1 MLLVEPKEFSTN
13 AIIDFCD
20 ETFDS
25 APNGRDWKADA
36 IVIMTKYD
44 KNLED
49 SRTTNKANKF
59 FSEYHELGIFPYVS
73 ITPTLDREDL
83 QPDQLFLKRKDLL
96 EGADSFE
103 EEKFE
108 GWISAHAKYR
118 EEDPENSKLS
128 PEIASRIGFPAAKN
142 KMREVMLLDTAARLP
157 EVLKSIR
164 EELSKC
170 RNEKEMLEGKRKYR
184 NPDHLKR
191 KVGDL
196 LQRACK
202 RVGDYLDGDL
212 EAAVKFPESLMDLD
226 DELDKEDESEWA
238 DRTLGT
244 VASVED
250 EERWRDLIQDV
261 IEKEGLP
268 YPYWVY
274 GEKKFIGGKQFQR
287 AKELM
292 KATMLGKAILYQ
304 IRQKCCCCR
313 SYLIKF
319 VIFVHRVISQCWRD
333 ERLRCFWSRLP
344 SRRTSERKLG
354 TCNAQYCEDNLQNC
368 HASWYQLL
376 HQARRGHLPQSI
388 SSSSQGYQ

>member
-1 MLLVEPKEFSTN
+1 MPTCELSGKELENSPLTGLTIEEAFVVITQHNRALANKDTFSCESLKLVYRANNVQNMCFVDTPGIISNKGAGQDNRDAIKKILRDTMKKPRSKLCVLVEPKEFSTN

-20 ETFDS
+20 ETFS
-25 APNGRDWKADA
+25 TSNGKDWKSDA

-59 FSEYHELGIFPYVS
+59 FSEYHDLGIFPYVS

-83 QPDQLFLKRKDLL
+83 EPDQLFLKRKELL
-96 EGADSFE
+96 ENATAYE
-103 EEKFE
+103 QEKFQ
-108 GWISAHAKYR
+108 GWISAHAKFR
-118 EEDPENSKLS
+118 EEDPENAKLS
-128 PEIASRIGFPAAKN
+128 SEIASRIGFSAAKN

-157 EVLKSIR
+157 EVLRSIR

-170 RNEKEMLEGKRKYR
+170 RNEKEVLEGKRKYR
-184 NPDHLKR
+184 NPEYLKR

-196 LQRACK
+196 LQLACK

-226 DELDKEDESEWA
+226 DELDREDESEWA

-250 EERWRDLIQDV
+250 EERWRDLIHDL
-261 IEKEGLP
+261 IEREEGLP
-268 YPYWVY
+268 DHVY
-274 GEKKFIGGKQFQR
+274 AEKKFIGGKQFQR

-292 KATMLGKAILYQ
+292 KATMLGK
-304 IRQKCCCCR
+304 
-313 SYLIKF
+313 
-319 VIFVHRVISQCWRD
+319 
-333 ERLRCFWSRLP
+333 E
-344 SRRTSERKLG
+344 
-354 TCNAQYCEDNLQNC
+354 
-368 HASWYQLL
+368 
-376 HQARRGHLPQSI
+376 
-388 SSSSQGYQ
+388 

>member
-1 MLLVEPKEFSTN
+1 MLAQKDTFSSESLKLIYRANNVQNMCFVDTPGIISNKGVGQDNREAIKKILRDTMKKPRSKLCVLVEPKEFSTN
-13 AIIDFCD
+13 AIVDFCD
-20 ETFDS
+20 ETFQS
-25 APNGRDWKADA
+25 SPNGRDWKADA

-49 SRTTNKANKF
+49 SRTTSKANKF

-83 QPDQLFLKRKDLL
+83 EADQLFLKRKHLL
-96 EGADSFE
+96 EGADSYE

-108 GWISAHAKYR
+108 GWISEHAKRR
-118 EEDPENSKLS
+118 EEDPENPQLS
-128 PEIASRIGFPAAKN
+128 PQIASSIGFPAAKN

-184 NPDHLKR
+184 NPDYLKR

-212 EAAVKFPESLMDLD
+212 EAAVKFPESLMNLD
-226 DELDKEDESEWA
+226 DELDMEEQSEWA

-244 VASVED
+244 AASVED
-250 EERWRDLIQDV
+250 EEQWRDLIQDMADREGIPDYV
-261 IEKEGLP
+261 YEEKE
-268 YPYWVY
+268 
-274 GEKKFIGGKQFQR
+274 FIGGKQFQR

-292 KATMLGKAILYQ
+292 KATMLGEATLYWTGVF
-304 IRQKCCCCR
+304 RCCC
-313 SYLIKF
+313 YLIF
-319 VIFVHRVISQCWRD
+319 SVIFCLS
-333 ERLRCFWSRLP
+333 
-344 SRRTSERKLG
+344 T
-354 TCNAQYCEDNLQNC
+354 
-368 HASWYQLL
+368 
-376 HQARRGHLPQSI
+376 
-388 SSSSQGYQ
+388 